1 MRENFLHI
9 PASGKPQLENVPYG
23 DLENLL
29 FFVRVIF
36 QAKQPEIPLQ
46 LQANQV
52 KKATNHKTQVPG
64 FISSGPHGSRL
75 FQEEVFHSCS
85 IKRDYYAGYAD
96 LSISHKH
103 NSKVI
108 KVTNA
113 HSSPMETT
121 FLQIL
126 SILKKNQLISLPLH
140 IVINTG
146 VHKITLLF

>member
-1 MRENFLHI
+1 MREHFLHI

-29 FFVRVIF
+29 FLSGSFSRLNSLKF
-36 QAKQPEIPLQ
+36 HCSCSP
-46 LQANQV
+46 NQV

-64 FISSGPHGSRL
+64 FISSGPYGSRL

-85 IKRDYYAGYAD
+85 IKRDYNAGYAD

-113 HSSPMETT
+113 HSSPMETK

-126 SILKKNQLISLPLH
+126 SILKKKLAYIFA
-140 IVINTG
+140 
-146 VHKITLLF
+146 ITHSNKHWCS